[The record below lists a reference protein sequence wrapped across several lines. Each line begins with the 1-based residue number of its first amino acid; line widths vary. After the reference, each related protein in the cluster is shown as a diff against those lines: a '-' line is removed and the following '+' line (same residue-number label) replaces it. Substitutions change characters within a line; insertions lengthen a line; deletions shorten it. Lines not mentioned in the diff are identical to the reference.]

1 MSTPFA
7 RGQKSKLSDLEASLH
22 LKVQIQMGSLEADV
36 SCFGLDDQSKL
47 LDDRYFVFFN
57 QPQSPEGAIK
67 STGNGMFSLELDRL
81 PNTVRRLMFTA
92 TLDKGSM
99 SQLSSGAL
107 ILSDASGEKARFEF
121 RGSDF
126 AQEKA
131 LMIAEIY
138 FKDVWRFA
146 AVGQGFNGGLQKLLE
161 HFGGQALEAPA
172 PAPVATPRATPVPA
186 APVPVAPPASS
197 SGDGKINLIKQKRID
212 LDKKLEREAPAMVSL
227 IKKATISLEKKGL
240 SDHRAKVGLCLDI
253 SGSMHGLYQSGKI
266 QRLAEKVLA
275 LGTRFDDDFSIDI
288 FLFGLNAHD
297 AGSMDPNNFKNF
309 VGDLLR
315 NYPLEGGTHYAPV
328 MRMVRNFYFRGGGKV
343 ELPTYLL
350 FLTDGDAQ
358 DKDQTRRE
366 VLDSSREGIFWQF
379 VGIGKSNKATG
390 SGTPKKKGFWAS
402 LLASDF
408 GFLEELDD
416 MTGRLLDNADFFS
429 VEDPEAIPDQELY
442 DLMLGEYAGWVPQAR
457 AKNLIF

>member
-7 RGQKSKLSDLEASLH
+7 RGQKSKLSDLGANLN
-22 LKVQIQMGSLEADV
+22 LKVQIQFGSLESDL
-36 SCFGLDDQSKL
+36 SCFGLDDTSKL
-47 LDDRYFVFFN
+47 SDDRYFVFFN

-67 STGNGMFSLELDRL
+67 SAGNGMFTLELSRL

-92 TLDKGSM
+92 TLDQGSM

-107 ILSDASGEKARFEF
+107 ILSDDSGEKARFEF

-126 AQEKA
+126 SQEKA

-161 HFGGQALEAPA
+161 HFGGSALEASPNPASPA
-172 PAPVATPRATPVPA
+172 PTVSTASTAP
-186 APVPVAPPASS
+186 PPASS
-197 SGDGKINLIKQKRID
+197 SSAGGSKISLIKQKRID
-212 LDKKLEREAPAMVSL
+212 LDKKLEREAPEMVSL

-253 SGSMHGLYQSGKI
+253 SGSMHSLYQSGKI

-275 LGTRFDDDFSIDI
+275 LGTRFDDDFAIDI
-288 FLFGLNAHD
+288 FLFGVDAHD
-297 AGSMDPNNFKNF
+297 AGSMDPNNFSNF
-309 VGDLLR
+309 IGGLLR
-315 NYPLEGGTHYAPV
+315 NYPLEGGTNYAPA
-328 MRMVRNFYFRGGGKV
+328 MQMIRNFYFRGGSKT

-366 VLDSSREGIFWQF
+366 VMDSSREGIFWQF

-429 VEDPEAIPDQELY
+429 VEDPETIPDEELY

>member
-7 RGQKSKLSDLEASLH
+7 RGQKSKLSDLGANLN
-22 LKVQIQMGSLEADV
+22 LKVHIQFGSLEADL
-36 SCFGLDDQSKL
+36 SCFGLDDTSKL
-47 LDDRYFVFFN
+47 ADDRYFVFFN

-67 STGNGMFSLELDRL
+67 SAGNGMFTLELSRL

-92 TLDKGSM
+92 TLDQGSM

-107 ILSDASGEKARFEF
+107 ILSDDSGEKARFEF

-126 AQEKA
+126 SQEKA

-161 HFGGQALEAPA
+161 HFGGSALEASSPTPTPTPTPTA
-172 PAPVATPRATPVPA
+172 PT
-186 APVPVAPPASS
+186 SG
-197 SGDGKINLIKQKRID
+197 SGDSKISLIKQKRID

-227 IKKATISLEKKGL
+227 IKKANISLEKKGL

-253 SGSMHGLYQSGKI
+253 SGSMHNLYQSGKI

-275 LGTRFDDDFSIDI
+275 LGTRFDDDFAIDI
-288 FLFGLNAHD
+288 FLFGVDAHQ
-297 AGSMDPNNFKNF
+297 AGSMDPNNFSNF
-309 VGDLLR
+309 IGNVLR
-315 NYPLEGGTHYAPV
+315 NYPLEGGTNYAPV
-328 MRMVRNFYFRGGGKV
+328 MRMVRDFYFRGSGKV

-366 VLDSSREGIFWQF
+366 VMDSSREGIFWQF

-416 MTGRLLDNADFFS
+416 MTGRFLDNADFFS